1 MKYTL
6 VFSELASEDLTEI
19 LGYYKE
25 QDVSGLNKRFIESI
39 SHTLK
44 RIEVNPELYP
54 FAYKSIRRA
63 LLKTFPYKILYYIDE
78 VLTEVHIIGVI
89 HQSRDPKIW
98 RNRL

>member
-6 VFSELASEDLTEI
+6 FFSELASEDLTEI

-25 QDVSGLNKRFIESI
+25 QDVSGLNKRFIESV

-54 FAYKSIRRA
+54 FAHKNIRRA
-63 LLKTFPYKILYYIDE
+63 LLKTFPFKVLYFVDD
-78 VLTEVHIIGVI
+78 VKTEVHIIAVT

-98 RNRL
+98 KSRL